1 MMEEGRGKM
10 EEVWSYNTKK
20 EFCEELSECTI
31 FEPIRG
37 LEPLTHALRMRCS
50 TN

>member
-20 EFCEELSECTI
+20 KSSVKNSLNARF
-31 FEPIRG
+31 
-37 LEPLTHALRMRCS
+37 
-50 TN
+50 